1 MRVLLVCLVFVMPGF
16 FAHAGN
22 IVPSDSSANLEI
34 DNSDVY
40 FVCDGC
46 DVEVTDTEV
55 NGLIWGGS
63 LGWVNLQPSDGG
75 VFNTRLGVV
84 SGNAWGSISGWV
96 NFTGVFI
103 DPENGEFSGEA
114 FSQNRGPIIF
124 ECPGSDCVITT
135 WRPYGCTNP
144 AANNYDPT
152 ATVDDG
158 SCELV
163 VDPPV
168 PGCTDSSANNYNPL
182 ANVDNGSCT
191 YDEVPVDDPVDPVDP
206 GDGGGTDIPGCT
218 DSTANNYN
226 QFATINDGS
235 CLYGGD
241 ISGCMDP
248 DSPLYDP
255 EATISD
261 LDACHIDSYGC
272 LDPEAL
278 NYNPLVTISNN
289 TCIYDTSVGCMD
301 PLALNYNPLV
311 TLEDGSCMYDT
322 PGHGCTDPDA
332 LNYNPDA
339 DFDNGT
345 CLYEEDFE
353 IPVGGNP
360 SEEEEG
366 GGNISAPG
374 DGDDDTSTPG
384 EDLME
389 DSNNDSIPDI
399 LQGGQELIESLFDRV
414 PGIVGEFGKL
424 LNKYFADKSG
434 FGKILTLGLLIGSIL
449 QTLPF
454 REGNLLLSFFS
465 FYRTKKYWGT
475 VYDSITKQP
484 IDPAYVTLFDE
495 AGQAIDTS
503 ITDIDGRYS
512 FTVGPGKYFL
522 AAQKTDYQFPS
533 ERLAGKNYD
542 ELYSHLYFGGE
553 VVVEKE
559 DGIISRNIPMDPLRF
574 NWNEYAKQK
583 TRVTNFYKPWHR
595 TLHFCAKVLFFVG
608 FIFAIWVFAVSPTIF
623 SFIILSLYIITAVFK
638 ILGLLQATPRG
649 YLKDRNGFA
658 VPFAII
664 RVYSETLHK
673 EVKHT
678 IVGPKGHYLLLVPNG
693 RYHMTIEQKLQDG
706 TYKQIQKTKP
716 FRVRKGYIAQKITLH
731 EKLVETS
738 GEKFNSMFPQTQKK
752 IS

>member
-1 MRVLLVCLVFVMPGF
+1 MLKKLTRVLLACLVFLIPGF
-16 FAHAGN
+16 FAYAGN

-34 DNSDVY
+34 DNTDVY

-55 NGLIWGGS
+55 NGLIWGES

-84 SGNAWGSISGWV
+84 SGNAWGSISGWI

-103 DPENGEFSGEA
+103 DPENGEFSGQA
-114 FSQNRGPIIF
+114 FSQNRGPIVF
-124 ECPGSDCVITT
+124 DCPGPDCVITT

-144 AANNYDPT
+144 DANNYDPT

-158 SCELV
+158 SCQV
-163 VDPPV
+163 VYDPAV
-168 PGCTDSSANNYNPL
+168 PGCTDPSANNYNSN
-182 ANVDNGSCT
+182 ADTNDGSCT
-191 YDEVPVDDPVDPVDP
+191 YDEVPQDPVDP
-206 GDGGGTDIPGCT
+206 GDGGGTNIPGCT

-226 QFATINDGS
+226 QFANVNDGS

-248 DSPLYDP
+248 ESPLYDP

-261 LDACHIDSYGC
+261 LDACVLDSYGC
-272 LDPEAL
+272 TDPEAINYNPLVTFSNNSCIYDNPNGCLDILALNYNPLATIEDGSCVYDEPENGCTDPEAL
-278 NYNPLVTISNN
+278 NYNPFAIFN
-289 TCIYDTSVGCMD
+289 
-301 PLALNYNPLV
+301 
-311 TLEDGSCMYDT
+311 
-322 PGHGCTDPDA
+322 
-332 LNYNPDA
+332 
-339 DFDNGT
+339 NGT

-353 IPVGGNP
+353 TPVGDPENP
-360 SEEEEG
+360 NDTEDG
-366 GGNISAPG
+366 VTGPGPG
-374 DGDDDTSTPG
+374 DN
-384 EDLME
+384 LME
-389 DSNNDSIPDI
+389 DTNNDSIPDI
-399 LQGGQELIESLFDRV
+399 LQGGQEMIENFFDGV
-414 PGIVGEFGKL
+414 PGTVGELGKI
-424 LNKYFADKSG
+424 LNQYFADKSKL
-434 FGKILTLGLLIGSIL
+434 GKILTLALLIGSII

-454 REGNLLLSFFS
+454 REGNLLFSFFS
-465 FYRTKKYWGT
+465 FYKTRKYWGT

-522 AAQKTDYQFPS
+522 SAQKTDYQFPS
-533 ERLAGKNYD
+533 ERLAGKKYD

-553 VVVEKE
+553 VVVETQ

-608 FIFAIWVFAVSPTIF
+608 FIFAIWVFTVSPSIF
-623 SFIILSLYIITAVFK
+623 SFIILSLYIITALFK
-638 ILGLLQATPRG
+638 ILGLFRPTPRG
-649 YLKDRNGFA
+649 YVKDRDGFA
-658 VPFAII
+658 VSFAII
-664 RVYSETLHK
+664 RVYSETLHR

-678 IVGPKGHYLLLVPNG
+678 VVGPKGHYLLLVPNG
-693 RYHMTIEQKLQDG
+693 HYHMTIEQKLQDG
-706 TYKQIQKTKP
+706 SYQQIHKTKP
-716 FRVRKGYIAQKITLH
+716 FKVRKGYIAQKITLH
-731 EKLVETS
+731 EKLIETS
-738 GEKFNSMFPQTQKK
+738 GQKFDSMFNQTQKK